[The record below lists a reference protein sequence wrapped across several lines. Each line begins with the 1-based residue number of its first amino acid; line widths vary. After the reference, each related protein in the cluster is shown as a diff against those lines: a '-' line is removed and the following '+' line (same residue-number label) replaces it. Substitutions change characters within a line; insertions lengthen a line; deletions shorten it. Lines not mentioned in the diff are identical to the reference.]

1 MLIFWPLL
9 VIPLAEGMWAGPKL
23 TLADV
28 LYNRLSKYRLGNRN
42 TYFKVKDSFI

>member
-1 MLIFWPLL
+1 MLICWPLL
-9 VIPLAEGMWAGPKL
+9 VIHLAQGVGAGPKI

-28 LYNRLSKYRLGNRN
+28 LYSRLSKYRLGNRN